1 MLSTFLNN
9 LTFLGLVT
17 FFITFLRLLVTQ
29 NPYVKYA
36 KCPFK
41 KPECVKSISW
51 HCLECKVRQEWVRQ
65 LRRQFTCSCMA
76 AAMAGTKLG
85 GFRSRSRTCTLLYT
99 VSGVQV
105 QMYRCIYICTDVH
118 MYRYRDLQMKL
129 YLFQKKVSLI
139 ASGLRCPCPAEWAQE
154 PGQCCKRQCCIGSA
168 VFRLC
173 CAVKVSAVLCA
184 A

>member
-1 MLSTFLNN
+1 MLSVN
-9 LTFLGLVT
+9 LRSLKVWRVFLGIAWSAK
-17 FFITFLRLLVTQ
+17 FAKSEWGSWEDSSPAPIWPLL
-29 NPYVKYA
+29 
-36 KCPFK
+36 
-41 KPECVKSISW
+41 W
-51 HCLECKVRQEWVRQ
+51 
-65 LRRQFTCSCMA
+65 
-76 AAMAGTKLG
+76 KLG

-139 ASGLRCPCPAEWAQE
+139 ASGPRCPCPAEWAQE

>member
-1 MLSTFLNN
+1 MLSVHLRSLNVWRV
-9 LTFLGLVT
+9 FLGIAWVQSSPRVSEAVEKT
-17 FFITFLRLLVTQ
+17 VHLLL
-29 NPYVKYA
+29 Y
-36 KCPFK
+36 
-41 KPECVKSISW
+41 
-51 HCLECKVRQEWVRQ
+51 H
-65 LRRQFTCSCMA
+65 CMA
-76 AAMAGTKLG
+76 AAMAGTTLG

-139 ASGLRCPCPAEWAQE
+139 ASGPRCPCPAEWAQE